1 MTSSVESATV
11 NDNSVRSAGFGFH
24 HRAALA
30 LAGTIPLPSP
40 FPASGRV
47 YLIGVANSQT
57 TNGNGHSNGVDFYLK
72 SVQVISERNILSRTL
87 EIDSVRAI
95 GFHRASDHNG
105 HDQHPRAN
113 GDDWQVVPIDD
124 SNTVAEAMQRL
135 RDARNGNQNGS
146 LEVLLYEKAVLYV
159 HEAAPVLHHQE
170 LGITAAISAE
180 AGSMLADMVTPVAK
194 GCC

>member
-1 MTSSVESATV
+1 VS
-11 NDNSVRSAGFGFH
+11 DNSVRPAGFSLH

-47 YLIGVANSQT
+47 YLVGVSKSHE
-57 TNGNGHSNGVDFYLK
+57 TNGNGHKNGVDFYLK
-72 SVQVISERNILSRTL
+72 SVQVISERNIVSRTL

-95 GFHRASDHNG
+95 GFSGGAEHNG
-105 HDQHPRAN
+105 HEKHRERDS
-113 GDDWQVVPIDD
+113 GDWTIIPLDESSKVG
-124 SNTVAEAMQRL
+124 EAMRRL
-135 RDARNGNQNGS
+135 SDAQGQSENGS
-146 LEVLLYEKAVLYV
+146 LEILLYDRAVLYV

-170 LGITAAISAE
+170 LGITAAVSAE
-180 AGSMLADMVTPVAK
+180 AGSMLADMVTPIGK

>member
-1 MTSSVESATV
+1 MISSVESATV
-11 NDNSVRSAGFGFH
+11 NDNLVRPAGFGFH
-24 HRAALA
+24 HRTALA

-47 YLIGVANSQT
+47 YLIGVANTQT

-95 GFHRASDHNG
+95 GFHRPSEHKDHDRPP
-105 HDQHPRAN
+105 HVN

-135 RDARNGNQNGS
+135 RDARNGSQNGS

-159 HEAAPVLHHQE
+159 REAAPVLHHQE